1 MLSLFGRFPLS
12 RSPSP
17 ALPGACLPSFG
28 FAGRTCFPWGRQQ
41 CQQHYA
47 RPRISPWCQGR
58 LAAPCLLYQGCA
70 DLGLRQVK
78 SVPHPGICLQPKA
91 SRDAHGRGGKKGW
104 VLSCP
109 CITCQHLAVPSR
121 GPCASSHPT
130 PALCGPLQEH
140 IPLPANTGGPFQKHE
155 SKLFLS

>member
-17 ALPGACLPSFG
+17 ALPAACLLSFG

-58 LAAPCLLYQGCA
+58 LAVPCLLYQGCA

-78 SVPHPGICLQPKA
+78 SVPHPGIRLQPKA
-91 SRDAHGRGGKKGW
+91 SRDAHGRSGKKRMGFE
-104 VLSCP
+104 LPMHNLPASCSPQQRSMCILPSHP
-109 CITCQHLAVPSR
+109 CSVWSPSR
-121 GPCASSHPT
+121 AYSTSSQHWR
-130 PALCGPLQEH
+130 AL
-140 IPLPANTGGPFQKHE
+140 
-155 SKLFLS
+155 SKV